1 MNFPTRHQRNQ
12 SNSQGILPRITLMA
26 RMVGD
31 VPAFIRVICAIRGRG
46 FLRLLRFNGGLFAE
60 QIPNVGASLVDACAD
75 PSRPTA
81 GRASSSDAPTITVK
95 ENFIHDAALVA
106 TLRQL
111 HDDLDADGWP

>member
-1 MNFPTRHQRNQ
+1 
-12 SNSQGILPRITLMA
+12 MA